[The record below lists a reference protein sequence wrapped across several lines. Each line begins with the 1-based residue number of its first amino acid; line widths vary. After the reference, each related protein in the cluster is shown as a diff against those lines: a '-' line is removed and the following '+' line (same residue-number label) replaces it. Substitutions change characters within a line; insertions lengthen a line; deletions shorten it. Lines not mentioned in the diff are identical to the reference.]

1 MSTFC
6 WFYPSEIVDNQKIK
20 QSFHPFYCF
29 LLSTSIWSLL
39 VVFIHSLLL
48 LYFLPSSENSSIFLC
63 WSSQCFDFRA
73 SLSDFYS
80 LDILRNV
87 SYIILTWMLFERTQ
101 AHLYRGQYYNL
112 LAVINGSETGKQG
125 KIVGI
130 QREQNRVHIE
140 GVNMRRRTQKSPSPG
155 VPGNIITYPG
165 GIHVSNIQL
174 IDPESQVPTKIWRRY
189 TDEGHKIRVSKV
201 SGSIIEKPE
210 WKREKPRSVLTGPKD
225 TEPDDVYKVTYEYY
239 EAKLHK
245 SNRKKEIEET
255 SD

>member
-1 MSTFC
+1 MSQGGPGYLRVALKRLDARAPHKKVFDTPIPVKK
-6 WFYPSEIVDNQKIK
+6 WIVNKGD
-20 QSFHPFYCF
+20 
-29 LLSTSIWSLL
+29 L
-39 VVFIHSLLL
+39 V
-48 LYFLPSSENSSIFLC
+48 
-63 WSSQCFDFRA
+63 
-73 SLSDFYS
+73 
-80 LDILRNV
+80 
-87 SYIILTWMLFERTQ
+87 
-101 AHLYRGQYYNL
+101 
-112 LAVINGSETGKQG
+112 AVINGSETGKQG

-189 TDEGHKIRVSKV
+189 TDEGQKIRVSKV